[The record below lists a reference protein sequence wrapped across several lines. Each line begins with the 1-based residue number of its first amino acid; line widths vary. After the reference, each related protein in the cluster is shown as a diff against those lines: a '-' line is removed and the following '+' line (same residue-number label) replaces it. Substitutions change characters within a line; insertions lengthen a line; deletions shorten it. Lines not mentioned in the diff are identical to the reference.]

1 MPYIFDLTVKDNLWK
16 DSFVFIALFSIFVLI
31 INQIENVFKV
41 QNNWDRMRCRPE
53 VMAFSWL
60 YGKNTADNMEYC
72 LENAGKQVKQ
82 SNIVQ
87 PAKEY
92 VDKLK
97 SKINNEIDS
106 TKKELIDLT
115 NKIGNVDSLMNNR
128 SQEFAS
134 GLQSNILALK
144 ESMQKIIAGLVI
156 QNRVSNG
163 VFKTTNGTKT
173 LTDSLRKSLDK
184 VPSLS
189 PATSSAPTTS
199 SVPSMSA
206 PTTSSAPSM

>member
-16 DSFVFIALFSIFVLI
+16 DSFVFIALFSIFLLI
-31 INQIENVFKV
+31 ITQIENVFKV
-41 QNNWDRMRCRPE
+41 RNNWDRMRCRPE
-53 VMAFSWL
+53 VMAFAWL

-97 SKINNEIDS
+97 SKINTEIDS
-106 TKKELIDLT
+106 TKKELTDLT

-128 SQEFAS
+128 SQVLAT

-173 LTDSLRKSLDK
+173 LTDSLRKSLNK

-189 PATSSAPTTS
+189 SATS
-199 SVPSMSA
+199 
-206 PTTSSAPSM
+206 

>member
-53 VMAFSWL
+53 VMAFAWL

-173 LTDSLRKSLDK
+173 LTDSLRKSLNK

-189 PATSSAPTTS
+189 SATS
-199 SVPSMSA
+199 
-206 PTTSSAPSM
+206 

>member
-16 DSFVFIALFSIFVLI
+16 DSFVFIVLFSIFIFI
-31 INQIENVFKV
+31 ITQIENVFKV
-41 QNNWDRMRCRPE
+41 RNNWDRMRCRPE
-53 VMAFSWL
+53 VMAFAWL
-60 YGKNTADNMEYC
+60 YGKNTDDNMEYC

-92 VDKLK
+92 IDKLK
-97 SKINNEIDS
+97 GKINSEIGS
-106 TKKELIDLT
+106 TQKELVDLT
-115 NKIGNVDSLMNNR
+115 NKIGNVDSLLKSRN
-128 SQEFAS
+128 QEFAT

-163 VFKTTNGTKT
+163 VFKTTNGTKM
-173 LTDSLRKSLDK
+173 LTESLRKSLNK
-184 VPSLS
+184 VPL
-189 PATSSAPTTS
+189 ATSSAPLETTGGS
-199 SVPSMSA
+199 ISQV
-206 PTTSSAPSM
+206 